1 MKLKMKNQMRSK
13 TIGEL
18 QKELQESAKNLF
30 EKRLERSQRKLKNTS
45 SILHARKDI
54 ARIKTLLREKELQ
67 A

>member
-18 QKELQESAKNLF
+18 QKELQERAKNLF